1 MAIRDFKEYFYQVQ
15 AQYVEMKDDLKD
27 FDQALQDGHIT
38 QDQLNGVLEDV
49 RALEQNYTRLAYVMY
64 LLNMPNRKGKK
75 PGYARMYKKEFDR
88 LDRQQATAQKVV
100 DENERALERISE
112 EFDKLGVEPKEN
124 IALEAFED

>member
-15 AQYVEMKDDLKD
+15 AQYVEMKDNLKD

-38 QDQLNGVLEDV
+38 QDQMNGVLEDV
-49 RALEQNYTRLAYVMY
+49 KALEQNYTRLVYVMY
-64 LLNMPNRKGKK
+64 LLNMPNRKSKK

-88 LDRQQATAQKVV
+88 LDRQQATAQKVI
-100 DENERALERISE
+100 DENERALERIGE

>member
-1 MAIRDFKEYFYQVQ
+1 MAIKDFKEYFYQVQ

-38 QDQLNGVLEDV
+38 QDQMNGVLEDV
-49 RALEQNYTRLAYVMY
+49 KALEQNYTRLVYVMY
-64 LLNMPNRKGKK
+64 LLNMPNRKSKK
-75 PGYARMYKKEFDR
+75 PGYARMHKKEFDK
-88 LDRQQATAQKVV
+88 LDRQQATAQKVI
-100 DENERALERISE
+100 DENERALKRIGE